1 MGEAVYVLCAL
12 TSCTAAGLLLRAYL
26 ASRVRLLLWCVLGFT
41 GLALNNILL
50 IVDKLVAPDTDLE
63 LLRTTPAFVGVTILA
78 LGLVWEGRS
87 S

>member
-1 MGEAVYVLCAL
+1 V
-12 TSCTAAGLLLRAYL
+12 
-26 ASRVRLLLWCVLGFT
+26 LWCVLGFT

-63 LLRTTPAFVGVTILA
+63 LLRTAPAFVGVTILA